1 MNRKPDINLMLAGS
15 TQISLIPGITSAG
28 KTPELTFLTPAL
40 DSEILVEG
48 ECKSLD
54 VPPMTPDG
62 LPTPSLISKAC
73 LEISGIETLVVDG
86 GMGIKPQ
93 CTYLHTGL
101 EPARDGR
108 KEPALP
114 QASLAVSTGRYL
126 GKLLLK
132 HGRSVMISESIPG
145 GTTTAQAVLSL
156 LGIDIKTSSSFQI
169 NPSGLKDKVIGEM
182 IDRHGI
188 QNDPLKSIS
197 RVGDYTQEIALG
209 VLSENEDSRIIL
221 SGGTQMA
228 AIYYIASMLKLPMDN
243 VEVWTT
249 KQIMTDSR
257 ITMEYLV
264 DPDHLKFSR
273 TDMRKSRFDGIRRFE
288 DGYVK
293 EGAGM
298 GGSMVLA
305 EMEANSD
312 RIIDS
317 IDNIYKSF
325 M

>member
-1 MNRKPDINLMLAGS
+1 MNRKPDINLIIAGN

-28 KTPELTFLTPAL
+28 QTPDLTFLTPAL

-62 LPTPSLISKAC
+62 LPTPSLIARAC
-73 LEISGIETLVVDG
+73 LDISGLETLVVDG
-86 GMGIKPQ
+86 GMGIKPK
-93 CTYLHTGL
+93 CAYLHTHL
-101 EPARDGR
+101 NPARDGR
-108 KEPALP
+108 KEMALP
-114 QASLAVSTGRYL
+114 QASLAVSTGRYI
-126 GKLLLK
+126 GKTLLK
-132 HGRSVMISESIPG
+132 NGRSIMISESIPG
-145 GTTTAQAVLSL
+145 GTTTAQSVLSL
-156 LGIDIKTSSSFQI
+156 LGLDIKTSSSFRI
-169 NPSGLKDKVIGEM
+169 NPTNLKSDVIEEM
-182 IDRHGI
+182 IQRHGI

-209 VLSENEDSRIIL
+209 IISENEDSKIVL

-228 AIYYIASMLKLPMDN
+228 TIYYIASSMKLPVDN
-243 VEVWTT
+243 LEVWTT
-249 KQIMTDSR
+249 KQVMKDSR
-257 ITMEYLV
+257 KTMEYLV
-264 DPDHLKFSR
+264 DPDHLRFSR
-273 TDMRKSRFDGIRRFE
+273 TDLTKSRFDGIRRFE

-305 EMEANSD
+305 EMEASTE
-312 RIIDS
+312 RIIKS
-317 IDNIYKSF
+317 IDDVYESF